1 MATKEAF
8 NFEDYQTERSK
19 MGRPIPGQSLTND
32 PDAPAP
38 YEQAPKFTNIHEIN
52 EYLWDFVT
60 DEEVYPSLMM
70 GLSEG
75 VPVMNM
81 VQTILFKEFSEGTMN
96 PDLMLMTA
104 EPLAYMLIAL
114 AERLDIDIE
123 IDSEGEED
131 EVFGAKM
138 EEDRLETLRKSAKNA
153 NFIPQGFVTSEM
165 ESEMQAL
172 PQLDSLLSP
181 PTEPVPEET
190 EAPQQ
195 PSLMAP
201 PEGQ

>member
-1 MATKEAF
+1 MATLTL
-8 NFEDYQTERSK
+8 EDYQAERAK
-19 MGRPIPGQSLTND
+19 MGRAVPGQSLTND

-38 YEQAPKFTNIHEIN
+38 YEKAPKFTNIHEIN

-60 DEEVYPSLMM
+60 DEEIYPGLMK
-70 GLSEG
+70 GLQSG
-75 VPVMNM
+75 VPVMKM
-81 VQTILFKEFSEGTMN
+81 VQTILFNEFQEGTMN
-96 PDLMLMTA
+96 PDLMLMAA

-114 AERLDIDIE
+114 AERLDIDVD
-123 IDSEGEED
+123 IDGEGEEE

-138 EEDRLETLRKSAKNA
+138 NESKMEELKAKASGLGIGGNSVITPEMLDEAKRL
-153 NFIPQGFVTSEM
+153 P
-165 ESEMQAL
+165 
-172 PQLDSLLSP
+172 SLLEEKP
-181 PTEPVPEET
+181 QEEALEP